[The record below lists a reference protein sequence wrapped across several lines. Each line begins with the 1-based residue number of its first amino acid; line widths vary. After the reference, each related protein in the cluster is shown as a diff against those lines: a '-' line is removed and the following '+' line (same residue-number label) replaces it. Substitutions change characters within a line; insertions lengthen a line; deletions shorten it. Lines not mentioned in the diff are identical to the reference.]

1 MTARQED
8 LRPLNVKEELVLAAL
23 RKLGKPTSAYDLIDQ
38 LKAEGVKAPPTVYRA
53 LGRLIA
59 GGLVHRLESLNAFV
73 ACTHTH
79 LQDTVAF
86 AVCDDCGTVTEFES
100 EQLSQILVDWARKA
114 GFGLRQKTLELRG
127 RCSSC
132 SRGLG

>member
-1 MTARQED
+1 MITRHGD
-8 LRPLNVKEELVLAAL
+8 LRPLNAKEELVLAAL
-23 RKLGKPTSAYDLIDQ
+23 RKLGKPTSAYGLIEE
-38 LKAEGVKAPPTVYRA
+38 LKAEGIKAPPTVYRA
-53 LGRLIA
+53 LGRLIE

-73 ACTHTH
+73 ACTHAH
-79 LQDTVAF
+79 SQDAVAF

-100 EQLSQILVDWARKA
+100 EQLSQILADWARKA

-132 SRGLG
+132 SRGSK